1 MFSNIIKIKSMGK
14 VNKIVKAASNTKS
27 IIGFELTIPAVIA
40 FVAYIILALVVI
52 LPFEFPVTDERTGQV
67 TIVKYNLGERIIVL
81 LLLAIPIALSVY
93 SINCMMAGNCLI
105 WSYIVSIISVFWVV
119 LFIIS
124 ALVYTFKKKSDI

>member
-1 MFSNIIKIKSMGK
+1 MGK